1 MLKYAKDKPLEAL
14 EKMIE
19 AVQKTLPVR
28 DFSENNWMAESN
40 KDLAK
45 MMREERA
52 NLRKDPDNRPA
63 YTNTTQ

>member
-1 MLKYAKDKPLEAL
+1 
-14 EKMIE
+14 
-19 AVQKTLPVR
+19 
-28 DFSENNWMAESN
+28 MAESN

-63 YTNTTQ
+63 YTKNTQLSAKKEMWEQRMSRYQ

>member
-28 DFSENNWMAESN
+28 DFSENN
-40 KDLAK
+40 
-45 MMREERA
+45 
-52 NLRKDPDNRPA
+52 
-63 YTNTTQ
+63 

>member
-1 MLKYAKDKPLEAL
+1 MLKYAQDNPLEAL

-28 DFSENNWMAESN
+28 DISGNNLMTESN
-40 KDLAK
+40 KDLEK

-52 NLRKDPDNRPA
+52 NLRKDPDKL
-63 YTNTTQ
+63 